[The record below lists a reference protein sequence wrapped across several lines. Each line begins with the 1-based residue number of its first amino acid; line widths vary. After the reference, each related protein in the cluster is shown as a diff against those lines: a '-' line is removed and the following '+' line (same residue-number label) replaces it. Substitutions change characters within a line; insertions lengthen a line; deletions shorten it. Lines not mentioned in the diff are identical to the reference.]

1 MVSSAAGLFG
11 FRLGRAIHGLHGGE
25 ITEVTESVREA
36 AHLAR
41 IRHDRRRT
49 SLEERVVTAPDIDDV
64 FRLRAAHR
72 HDFHPVAEHLRF
84 LKPFRLSL
92 AFFLRAHSHGASRL
106 YTQNTRMHASSVS
119 RILLSLALS
128 PLVPSRWAPST
139 LQVFPP
145 VTPRPSIIP
154 DAHPRAPASIDG
166 DPRITHPRAS
176 FPSRRRLLPTI
187 ARAPPTPSR
196 RRHRR
201 PLVSLGMC
209 RLAPRAKL

>member
-128 PLVPSRWAPST
+128 SLASPRAGRPRPFRFSLQSPRAHPSSLTPT
-139 LQVFPP
+139 LAR
-145 VTPRPSIIP
+145 PRPSTEIHESHTHARRFP
-154 DAHPRAPASIDG
+154 RVGDSSRRSHARLPPPRAVAI
-166 DPRITHPRAS
+166 
-176 FPSRRRLLPTI
+176 
-187 ARAPPTPSR
+187 
-196 RRHRR
+196 
-201 PLVSLGMC
+201 VVVV
-209 RLAPRAKL
+209 

>member
-1 MVSSAAGLFG
+1 MRVILKSRELCGIHKTIMVSSAAGLFG

-119 RILLSLALS
+119 RILLSLSRSLRSRPLALGA
-128 PLVPSRWAPST
+128 LDPS
-139 LQVFPP
+139 
-145 VTPRPSIIP
+145 
-154 DAHPRAPASIDG
+154 G
-166 DPRITHPRAS
+166 
-176 FPSRRRLLPTI
+176 FPSSHP
-187 ARAPPTPSR
+187 APIHHP
-196 RRHRR
+196 
-201 PLVSLGMC
+201 
-209 RLAPRAKL
+209 